1 MPLVS
6 GTLEPLK
13 GNQGETLLLEACLRV
28 SPGQGLSLLYYL
40 LPTSLNL
47 PPKLKLHPSSHVC
60 SLCPEVSQDLNSQDP
75 QMQSPL
81 GRLPFIPHNTPQS
94 AESCKHCSLHETG
107 SHARRSI
114 NSQCSGHESDLRT
127 VCEFWGP
134 PHPNPSTL
142 PTFITAGTSTLENVI
157 LPPTTHTHISPFWE
171 PSLTPCPVVFT
182 CGVS

>member
-1 MPLVS
+1 MIAIPLLVLGDHLPFLSVFSCLFGLFQAMPLVS

-13 GNQGETLLLEACLRV
+13 GNQGETLLLEACLRG

-60 SLCPEVSQDLNSQDP
+60 SLCPEVPPDLNSQDP

-107 SHARRSI
+107 SHARSI
-114 NSQCSGHESDLRT
+114 NSQCSRML
-127 VCEFWGP
+127 
-134 PHPNPSTL
+134 L
-142 PTFITAGTSTLENVI
+142 AM
-157 LPPTTHTHISPFWE
+157 
-171 PSLTPCPVVFT
+171 SLT
-182 CGVS
+182 